1 MDASV
6 ISRDK
11 LHWLAA
17 GGCGMNS
24 SPGNASGFGVFH
36 KIAFLFVA
44 MFIVLGAFQIVAS
57 CGGSA
62 QAQQKWRSEQA
73 GKCEVIQEALL
84 AGSAAGWRPH
94 SDEDPKSWR
103 RNLGTCSQWKLE
115 SCTERVPLLLVL
127 DAAIPSLSEK
137 FNKTGEDCSK
147 EKLFAA
153 RFGLEAFAEHRRLL
167 DEAVEDAGGDRTAE
181 TGIERDY

>member
-1 MDASV
+1 
-6 ISRDK
+6 
-11 LHWLAA
+11 
-17 GGCGMNS
+17 MNS
-24 SPGNASGFGVFH
+24 SPGNVPGFGVSH

-44 MFIVLGAFQIVAS
+44 MFIVLGAFQIVA
-57 CGGSA
+57 CGGNA

-103 RNLGTCSQWKLE
+103 RKLGTCSQWELE

-127 DAAIPSLSEK
+127 DATNPFQQDRGRLFQGKALRCEIRSRSLRGTS
-137 FNKTGEDCSK
+137 
-147 EKLFAA
+147 
-153 RFGLEAFAEHRRLL
+153 AFA
-167 DEAVEDAGGDRTAE
+167 
-181 TGIERDY
+181 